1 MNPDPLVDLDARL
14 LSISSNTPTP
24 IVIDRLLRL
33 QNGDDWQKP
42 ITVYISPAEDN
53 RSIGVLDF
61 LQIYAVTRVL
71 RSPIHTVALGTL
83 RGYDPLI
90 LAAGQRGHRHILNH
104 SLICLEP
111 FKFDGLPFCERPIG
125 MAQAPGASLR
135 EQAEKLL
142 RAELDAIMQD
152 LRLDRDLFKIP
163 KIVSAEESIA
173 KGLADAIVPIHTP
186 RMVREKQPDLSPK
199 PALTAVP

>member
-33 QNGDDWQKP
+33 QNGDDWQEP

-83 RGYDPLI
+83 RGYVQGQQSRRHPG
-90 LAAGQRGHRHILNH
+90 AAKSGGTARSRIPQRCVSTRGIGF
-104 SLICLEP
+104 EP
-111 FKFDGLPFCERPIG
+111 FLSLKYRSGYGGGRG
-125 MAQAPGASLR
+125 GVPGD
-135 EQAEKLL
+135 Q
-142 RAELDAIMQD
+142 
-152 LRLDRDLFKIP
+152 
-163 KIVSAEESIA
+163 
-173 KGLADAIVPIHTP
+173 G
-186 RMVREKQPDLSPK
+186 
-199 PALTAVP
+199 

>member
-1 MNPDPLVDLDARL
+1 MNPDPLGDLDARL

-90 LAAGQRGHRHILNH
+90 LAAGQKGESPYPEPLLKAREFLRKH
-104 SLICLEP
+104 SKWCVNWQTGVAEFHPISLVSSC
-111 FKFDGLPFCERPIG
+111 DGFVG
-125 MAQAPGASLR
+125 
-135 EQAEKLL
+135 
-142 RAELDAIMQD
+142 
-152 LRLDRDLFKIP
+152 
-163 KIVSAEESIA
+163 
-173 KGLADAIVPIHTP
+173 
-186 RMVREKQPDLSPK
+186 K
-199 PALTAVP
+199 PPA